1 MPTNH
6 RPFLRFSL
14 PIAALAC
21 TLAFAGSAA
30 AATTTKFEPSTQ
42 VQGTALNL
50 NGAGTRF
57 RAVFQVYDMALYT
70 PRKVA
75 TPEELLA
82 LPGPKL
88 LRFTAL
94 RELPGTDLGLAFI
107 KGLSANSPKDRVQKH
122 AAAASRLVD
131 VFSGRS
137 KLVAGDSF
145 AMEFVPGKGTTF
157 YITGQPQG
165 APVGDAEFFAMV
177 LRIWVGPSPADHQL
191 RDALL
196 GIERRS
202 AN

>member
-1 MPTNH
+1 MPTT
-6 RPFLRFSL
+6 LRTFILSSAQ
-14 PIAALAC
+14 IVALVSS
-21 TLAFAGSAA
+21 LAFAGASS
-30 AATTTKFEPSTQ
+30 AATTTKFEPTAQ
-42 VQGTALNL
+42 VQGTALAL

-70 PRKVA
+70 ARKVG
-75 TPEELLA
+75 TPEELIA

-107 KGLSANSPKDRVQKH
+107 KGLSANSPKETVQKH
-122 AAAASRLVD
+122 AAASARLVD

-165 APVGDAEFFAMV
+165 TPVGDAEFFAMV

-202 AN
+202 SN

>member
-1 MPTNH
+1 MPTT
-6 RPFLRFSL
+6 LRTSILSFAK
-14 PIAALAC
+14 IFAL
-21 TLAFAGSAA
+21 TSSLAFTGAAGAA
-30 AATTTKFEPSTQ
+30 PATKFEPSAQ
-42 VQGTALNL
+42 VQGTALAL

-57 RAVFQVYDMALYT
+57 RAMFQVYDMALYT
-70 PRKVA
+70 PRKVS
-75 TPEELLA
+75 TPEELTA

-107 KGLSANSPKDRVQKH
+107 KGLSANSPKELVFKH
-122 AAAASRLVD
+122 TASSNRLVE

-202 AN
+202 SN